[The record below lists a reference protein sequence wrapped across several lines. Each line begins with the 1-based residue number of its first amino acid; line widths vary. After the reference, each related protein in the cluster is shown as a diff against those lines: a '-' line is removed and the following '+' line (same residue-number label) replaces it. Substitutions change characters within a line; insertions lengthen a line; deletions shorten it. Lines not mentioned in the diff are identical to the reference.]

1 MPYCR
6 EELEILRKKM
16 RVLAYMSGGDARR
29 RHAFDVLCRIRL
41 GRRQYDM
48 IWTFDVSR
56 PDV

>member
-29 RHAFDVLCRIRL
+29 GHAFDVLWRIRL
-41 GRRQYDM
+41 GRWKYDM
-48 IWTFDVSR
+48 IWTFDFS
-56 PDV
+56 